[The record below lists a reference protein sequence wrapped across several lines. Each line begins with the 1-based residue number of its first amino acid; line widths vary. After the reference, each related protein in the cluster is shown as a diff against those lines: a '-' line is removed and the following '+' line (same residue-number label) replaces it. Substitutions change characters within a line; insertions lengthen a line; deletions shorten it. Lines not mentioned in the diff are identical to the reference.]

1 MGIVAIIIVGII
13 AICAGIAIGY
23 LLGRNSSATELSTA
37 RSEVAVATARLTDAQ
52 ANQDQAKTQFVA
64 LAADALKA
72 NTESFLSVAEE
83 RLKRTEQTNNS
94 ELEKQ
99 QKAVENL
106 MKPIKESLDKVG
118 TELHDLELKRVEAYT
133 ELKEQ
138 VSSVQTNSEGLKKET
153 ASLVQALRAPQ
164 TRGQWG
170 ELQLKRL
177 MEIAGMTE
185 GHNYKLQQNTVSADG
200 RSLRPDMIVYLQ
212 GGRNVV
218 VDSKVVLTAILEANE
233 SSDADVIESK
243 LRDHAKNLRKHVE
256 NLTSKQYEKEVDGTP
271 EFVILFL
278 ATEAFLAPALERD
291 KDLLEYAFNKGV
303 IIATPTTLISMLKSI
318 NFASQQEKLSEN
330 AKEIQKHG
338 KDLYNSLIALSGH
351 IAKLGRSINTVV
363 GDFNKTVGSVEK
375 NVFSKAN
382 KLKEL
387 GAGGGELEQPLVVDD
402 SAKLFSNSELGELP
416 DEPTQIRLVD
426 EAPAIEPPASSTGA

>member
-1 MGIVAIIIVGII
+1 MGIVAIIIVGLI

-23 LLGRNSSATELSTA
+23 LLGRNSSATELSKA

-52 ANQDQAKTQFVA
+52 TNQDQAKTQFVA

-72 NTESFLSVAEE
+72 NTESFLDFAEE
-83 RLKRTEQTNNS
+83 RLKRTEQTNAT
-94 ELEKQ
+94 ELDKQ

-291 KDLLEYAFNKGV
+291 KDLLEDAFNKGV

-426 EAPAIEPPASSTGA
+426 

>member
-1 MGIVAIIIVGII
+1 MGIVAIIIVVII

-278 ATEAFLAPALERD
+278 ASLVGIPAASFFFTAPIKIGGDLYQNIDHKNEILAS
-291 KDLLEYAFNKGV
+291 
-303 IIATPTTLISMLKSI
+303 IMLK
-318 NFASQQEKLSEN
+318 A
-330 AKEIQKHG
+330 
-338 KDLYNSLIALSGH
+338 LY
-351 IAKLGRSINTVV
+351 
-363 GDFNKTVGSVEK
+363 
-375 NVFSKAN
+375 
-382 KLKEL
+382 
-387 GAGGGELEQPLVVDD
+387 
-402 SAKLFSNSELGELP
+402 
-416 DEPTQIRLVD
+416 EPTVHALGCV
-426 EAPAIEPPASSTGA
+426 S